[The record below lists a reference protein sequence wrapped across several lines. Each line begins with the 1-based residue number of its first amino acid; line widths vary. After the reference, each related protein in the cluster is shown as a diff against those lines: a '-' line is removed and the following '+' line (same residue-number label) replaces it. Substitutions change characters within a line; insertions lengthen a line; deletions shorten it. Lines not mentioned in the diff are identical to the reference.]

1 MKATIIKRGYTVA
14 IAFAF
19 AALVTV
25 SAGFAPQAIA
35 GLIDQADGE
44 VIQLAGDAQ
53 GGGST

>member
-14 IAFAF
+14 VAFAF

-44 VIQLAGDAQ
+44 VIHLAGDTESSP
-53 GGGST
+53 ST